1 MSVSVGW
8 VLETLKQALARLAPR
23 PASFHS
29 RDDVER
35 ELELPVLA
43 TYSPRKEAV
52 MSVNRI
58 FLSPMSPVRS
68 VLFCAPSG
76 DEMTDVALRAA
87 ELLAVQSGQRVAFV
101 EETDQRI
108 ATPESPI
115 HPLITHIDWRPVA
128 VTVPRAERSTAA
140 ASHGTNRVI
149 GATIEDLLPSFAF
162 IIVNVTMPIETL
174 VPLARQVDGVVLVIA
189 QGETPKDS
197 AKKLV
202 AALNADARLIGAILT
217 V

>member
-1 MSVSVGW
+1 MYESVG
-8 VLETLKQALARLAPR
+8 AR
-23 PASFHS
+23 
-29 RDDVER
+29 R
-35 ELELPVLA
+35 EGTDLELS
-43 TYSPRKEAV
+43 TAV
-52 MSVNRI
+52 HRI
-58 FLSPMSPVRS
+58 FLSPMSAIRS
-68 VLFCAPSG
+68 VLFCATPG

-101 EETDQRI
+101 EEPDHRV
-108 ATPESPI
+108 ATPELHI

-128 VTVPRAERSTAA
+128 VTAPRA
-140 ASHGTNRVI
+140 ASSSADHASPRTNRVV

-162 IIVNVTMPIETL
+162 ILVNVTVPIETL
-174 VPLARQVDGVVLVIA
+174 VPLAGQVDGVVLVIA

>member
-1 MSVSVGW
+1 MYESVG
-8 VLETLKQALARLAPR
+8 AR
-23 PASFHS
+23 
-29 RDDVER
+29 R
-35 ELELPVLA
+35 EGTDLELS
-43 TYSPRKEAV
+43 TAV
-52 MSVNRI
+52 HRI
-58 FLSPMSPVRS
+58 FLSPMSAVRS
-68 VLFCAPSG
+68 VLFCATPG

-101 EETDQRI
+101 EEPDQRI

-115 HPLITHIDWRPVA
+115 HQLITHIDWRPLPVA
-128 VTVPRAERSTAA
+128 TPRADSSSADP
-140 ASHGTNRVI
+140 ASPRTNRVI

-162 IIVNVTMPIETL
+162 IIVNVTVPIETL

-202 AALNADARLIGAILT
+202 AALSADARLIGAILT
-217 V
+217 I